1 VDDERFVQ
9 VWGALKRTVPEE
21 LMLTGPELDVTKMPV
36 PETALRVKFAL
47 AADRMIE
54 VVPELSKNNCPTVA
68 AVATVDESVSP
79 DPPKTATCPDTGTLP
94 PTQLPVPLHRPP
106 GTSVLQVRCVCA

>member
-1 VDDERFVQ
+1 M
-9 VWGALKRTVPEE
+9 LE

-47 AADRMIE
+47 DRMIE
-54 VVPELSKNNCPTVA
+54 VVPELSKYNCPTVA

-79 DPPKTATCPDTGTLP
+79 DPPKTATSPPTGTVPL
-94 PTQLPVPLHRPP
+94 TQLAVPLHRPP
-106 GTSVLQVRCVCA
+106 KTSVLQVRLVCA

>member
-1 VDDERFVQ
+1 
-9 VWGALKRTVPEE
+9 
-21 LMLTGPELDVTKMPV
+21 MLTGPELELTKMPV
-36 PETALRVKFAL
+36 PETALRVKL
-47 AADRMIE
+47 AADRLIE